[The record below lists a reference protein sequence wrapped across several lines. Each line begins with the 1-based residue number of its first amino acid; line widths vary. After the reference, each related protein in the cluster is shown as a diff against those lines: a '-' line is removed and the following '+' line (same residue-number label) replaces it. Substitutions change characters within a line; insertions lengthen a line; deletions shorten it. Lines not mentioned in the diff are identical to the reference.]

1 MSTRLIAL
9 IGAGP
14 SLDYARG
21 EIERLAAADALF
33 LVSDSVAAAFVK
45 LYPRA
50 RAVVFTVEP
59 RRHAYLARLAGNEGN
74 PTAVMAYQKAHDR
87 NLRGAAQG
95 RVTRFKIAGEP
106 GDLIELYSPG
116 TVLGVM
122 LAYAVQEISPP
133 GEIHLIGADFSYID
147 NQVYS
152 RFILPHAPATHRLAT
167 YETWQLE
174 MAFKKTGGFITRG
187 GFAIRTGFE
196 LMRSRENMREMLERI
211 KADLHFVE
219 YSPVGFDCDRV
230 EKRIPVSG

>member
-1 MSTRLIAL
+1 MSGRLIAL

-21 EIERLAAADALF
+21 EIERLAVADAVF

-50 RAVVFTVEP
+50 RVTVFTVEL
-59 RRHAYLARLAGNEGN
+59 RRHAYLTRINRNEGN
-74 PTAVMAYQKAHDR
+74 PTQVMAYQKAHNL
-87 NLRGAAQG
+87 NLRGAAAG
-95 RVTRFKIAGEP
+95 HVTRFKIAGEP
-106 GDLIELYSPG
+106 GDLPELYSPG

-122 LAYAVQEISPP
+122 LTYAIQNISPQ
-133 GEIHLIGADFSYID
+133 GEIHLIGADFCYID

-196 LMRSRENMREMLERI
+196 LMQARENMREMLKEI
-211 KADLHFVE
+211 PVDLHFVE
-219 YSPVGFDCDRV
+219 YSPVGFDSDRV
-230 EKRIPVSG
+230 EKRIPASG

>member
-1 MSTRLIAL
+1 MAL

-21 EIERLAAADALF
+21 EIERLAAAGAVF
-33 LVSDSVAAAFVK
+33 LVSDSVAAAFLK

-50 RAVVFTVEP
+50 RVTVFTVEL
-59 RRHAYLARLAGNEGN
+59 RRHAYLLRLAGNAGN
-74 PTAVMAYQKAHDR
+74 PTHVMAYQKAHER
-87 NLRGAAQG
+87 NLRGAVDG
-95 RVTRFKIAGEP
+95 HITRFKIAGEP
-106 GDLIELYSPG
+106 GDLPELYSPG

-122 LAYAVQEISPP
+122 LAYAVQNVAPQ
-133 GEIHLIGADFSYID
+133 GEIHLIGADFCYID

-174 MAFKKTGGFITRG
+174 MAFKKTSGFITRG

-196 LMRSRENMREMLERI
+196 LMQARENMREMLKKI
-211 KADLHFVE
+211 PADLHFVE
-219 YSPVGFDCDRV
+219 YSPVGFDLDRV
-230 EKRIPVSG
+230 EKRVPASG

>member
-1 MSTRLIAL
+1 MSARLIAL

-21 EIERLAAADALF
+21 EIERLAAADAVF

-50 RAVVFTVEP
+50 RVTVFTVEL
-59 RRHAYLARLAGNEGN
+59 RRHAYLLRLASNEGN
-74 PTAVMAYQKAHDR
+74 PPHVMAYQKAHDR
-87 NLRGAAQG
+87 NLRGAAASH
-95 RVTRFKIAGEP
+95 VTRFKIAGEP
-106 GDLIELYSPG
+106 GDLPELYSPG

-122 LAYAVQEISPP
+122 LAYAVQHVTPP
-133 GEIHLIGADFSYID
+133 GEIHLIGADFCYID

-174 MAFKKTGGFITRG
+174 MAFKKTGGFITRS

-196 LMRSRENMREMLERI
+196 LMRSRENMREMLKKI

-219 YSPVGFDCDRV
+219 YSPVGFDSDRV
-230 EKRIPVSG
+230 EKRVPASY